1 MNRREQLVAMRPRDL
16 IALADRLGVKVV
28 ASKNRVNLKEKKSD
42 VIDRILFVEEGVTPP
57 AEVEADVPAVP
68 VVEEA
73 REVREMVEAL
83 QYLPNI
89 YPEIEVRKFDALGA
103 YDLFRDGVFIASVA
117 PWEDGVGIAS
127 ITTDFVAYDDVVNE
141 IDALLKS

>member
-1 MNRREQLVAMRPRDL
+1 MTRKEQLMSMRPRDL
-16 IALADRLGVKVV
+16 IALADSLGVKVA
-28 ASKNRVNLKEKKSD
+28 ASKNRVNLKEKKTD
-42 VIDRILFVEEGVTPP
+42 VVDRILLTEGEEEVVGT
-57 AEVEADVPAVP
+57 ETVEAIDTE
-68 VVEEA
+68 VVET
-73 REVREMVEAL
+73 REMRELMEAL

-89 YPEIEVRKFDALGA
+89 YPDIEVRKFDALGA

-127 ITTDFVAYDDVVNE
+127 ITTDFVAYEDVVNE

>member
-1 MNRREQLVAMRPRDL
+1 MTRRDELTAMRPRDL
-16 IALADRLGVKVV
+16 IALADRLGVKVA
-28 ASKNRVNLKEKKSD
+28 ASKNRVNLKEKKGD
-42 VIDRILFVEEGVTPP
+42 VIDRILLVEEGVTPP
-57 AEVEADVPAVP
+57 AEVEAVVP

-89 YPEIEVRKFDALGA
+89 YPDIEVRKFEPLGA
-103 YDLFRDGVFIASVA
+103 YDLFKNGEFVASVA

-127 ITTDFVAYDDVVNE
+127 ITTDFVSYADVVNE
-141 IDALLKS
+141 IDALLKA